1 LFFFEYCFRSVPEI
15 KQKQKMEEKI
25 VNEKYQEPTLEK
37 LRALLSGHPELLNQP
52 TQKTRKKE
60 R

>member
-1 LFFFEYCFRSVPEI
+1 
-15 KQKQKMEEKI
+15 MEEKI